1 MQTDTAVLCEET
13 SLLWCSLAHSKL
25 LQQNATPARPETGG
39 EGRGKQ
45 QQQEKQTT
53 QSRDDGSW
61 IHHGTITEGRR
72 MVWGAL
78 EGTLED

>member
-1 MQTDTAVLCEET
+1 MQTDTAVLCE
-13 SLLWCSLAHSKL
+13 AHSKL